1 MRLARHYTVVGNQ
14 LAQHRQLS
22 ATAIGVAVHIQSLPT
37 GARVSVKALAA
48 RFPEGEVRIGAA
60 LRELEKHGFL
70 ERRRERLATGQVVT
84 RTYSYNVPGPTSDGQ
99 PEPPEPPEPPGRPR
113 SQDQPPVPQPR
124 LQPQPQPRPQPRP
137 RPRTEPESEPLEVY
151 APAPTPAPAP
161 APAPAPEFVAQP
173 APETVSVPDAPAA
186 PEQQHLHADAV
197 DLLAGLR
204 RRDPRLLLA
213 ERDVRRLAPGV
224 SAWLERGVSPEM
236 VARSLSSDL
245 PDQIRRPA
253 SVLAYRLAELIPP
266 YLPPVPEAPERP
278 DMKPPDPMQ
287 NCDGC
292 ERGHRAPKPGR
303 CSFCPP
309 ADADA
314 DADADSGTD
323 TDTETDSGTE
333 PDAEAEPDTEAEPGT
348 RVVRGPRWPDGRPWL
363 KGR

>member
-14 LAQHRQLS
+14 LAQQRQLS

-48 RFPEGEVRIGAA
+48 RFPEGEVRIGTA
-60 LRELEKHGFL
+60 LRELEEHGFL

-113 SQDQPPVPQPR
+113 PQDRPRVPQ
-124 LQPQPQPRPQPRP
+124 PQPRP
-137 RPRTEPESEPLEVY
+137 RPRPEPESEPQEVY
-151 APAPTPAPAP
+151 APAPAPV
-161 APAPAPEFVAQP
+161 PEFAAQP

-236 VARSLSSDL
+236 VARSLSADL

-278 DMKPPDPMQ
+278 DMQPPDPMQ

-292 ERGHRAPKPGR
+292 DRGHRAPKPGR

-314 DADADSGTD
+314 DADSGTD
-323 TDTETDSGTE
+323 AETDPGTE
-333 PDAEAEPDTEAEPGT
+333 PDADTEAEPDAEAEPGT
-348 RVVRGPRWPDGRPWL
+348 RVVRGPRWPDGRRPWL

>member
-1 MRLARHYTVVGNQ
+1 M
-14 LAQHRQLS
+14 
-22 ATAIGVAVHIQSLPT
+22 
-37 GARVSVKALAA
+37 SVKALTA

-60 LRELEKHGFL
+60 LRELEEHGFL

-113 SQDQPPVPQPR
+113 PQDRPRVP
-124 LQPQPQPRPQPRP
+124 QPQPQPRPRP
-137 RPRTEPESEPLEVY
+137 EPESEPLEVY
-151 APAPTPAPAP
+151 APAP
-161 APAPAPEFVAQP
+161 APEFAAQH
-173 APETVSVPDAPAA
+173 APEAVSVPDAPAA

-236 VARSLSSDL
+236 VARSLSADL

-278 DMKPPDPMQ
+278 DMKTPDPMQ

-292 ERGHRAPKPGR
+292 DRGHRAPKPGR

-309 ADADA
+309 ADAD
-314 DADADSGTD
+314 SGTD
-323 TDTETDSGTE
+323 TDTETDS
-333 PDAEAEPDTEAEPGT
+333 GT